1 MSVLGRVLVALSLG
15 AGAPGGREPSGPL
28 APEPAETEAAQPAPV
43 EAAPAPA
50 EAAPAETASVP
61 VEAREGA
68 PAEAV
73 PADVGS
79 AAEPLPAASPAA
91 GEPVGSRPS
100 PEAPVGRRRDTRQFT
115 NFFGAGATARWG
127 RREWTDL
134 GGARVAGG
142 GGALLGRLAGYASAT
157 PRFGRGRRLLTPEL
171 FALVELGGSGLRDP
185 GEWWK
190 RAGGVD
196 GGASGVLRIGVG
208 RALSTRV
215 SPYGKLQVDQRFLVM
230 GRPPAEGN
238 HLVAAL
244 RGSAGLLAHA
254 RREVVVVLAGAALD
268 GVVGAQRLGTRVLV
282 AQVMAGAELAIYAHP
297 LRHLALAWTLDVRT
311 TIAGERT
318 GGRRLEGR
326 ATFDLMV
333 GRSSASRVGYASLL
347 LAYGLS
353 RLSGVSMEGGAGWQ
367 RTGHTILLGAGIALS
382 R

>member
-1 MSVLGRVLVALSLG
+1 MSAFAGGLLALSLG

-28 APEPAETEAAQPAPV
+28 EVGPEAPQ
-43 EAAPAPA
+43 
-50 EAAPAETASVP
+50 VP
-61 VEAREGA
+61 VEAEASAAAEA
-68 PAEAV
+68 PAEPGPVEAPSV
-73 PADVGS
+73 APGGESVASDPPAD
-79 AAEPLPAASPAA
+79 ARAA
-91 GEPVGSRPS
+91 G
-100 PEAPVGRRRDTRQFT
+100 RRDTRQFT
-115 NFFGAGATARWG
+115 NFFGVGATARWG
-127 RREWTDL
+127 GRDFADL
-134 GGARVAGG
+134 GAAQVRGG

-157 PRFGRGRRLLTPEL
+157 PRVGAGRRFVTPEL
-171 FALVELGGSGLRDP
+171 FAQVELGGSGLRDLAA
-185 GEWWK
+185 GWK
-190 RAGGVD
+190 RPSGVD

-208 RALSTRV
+208 RVLSTRV

-254 RREVVVVLAGAALD
+254 RREVVVVIAGAALD
-268 GVVGAQRLGTRVLV
+268 GVLGAQRLGARVLV

-297 LRHLALAWTLDVRT
+297 VRHLALAWTLDLRT

-333 GRSSASRVGYASLL
+333 GRSSAARIGYASLL

-353 RLSGVSMEGGAGWQ
+353 RVSGAEGGGAWR